1 MSLNI
6 VRYQIEET
14 VSWGVL
20 TRDQITPLDIPCST
34 TGDLLAIGLDA
45 LQIAAAHATPSI
57 PVSQVTLLSP
67 ITASAK
73 VLCQGANYRQ
83 HIIDSGLDPDAQ
95 SFNMFFTK
103 SSAAIT
109 DPQGAIIKP
118 SHVKLL
124 DYEIELTLVLDK
136 KTTQAVQVTA
146 DNLHDYVAGIC
157 IGNDVSARD
166 VQIPQMQFHK
176 GKSYRTFCPL
186 GPVLCLLSRDEM
198 HYLNELNLTLSVN
211 GEVRQS
217 DSTANLVFKPAE
229 TLTEFS
235 QIANFEPGDV
245 LMTGTPSGCAL
256 GLPPPVVVR
265 LTGLLPEAKK
275 WQLFKKSQQ
284 RRSQY
289 LQAGDRVELH
299 ICSSDGYI
307 DLGRQ
312 QHTIVASDVAGA
324 QS

>member
-6 VRYQIEET
+6 VRYQIKET
-14 VSWGVL
+14 TSWGVIAK
-20 TRDQITPLDIPCST
+20 DKIFPLSIPCT
-34 TGDLLAIGLDA
+34 TTADLLAIGLDA
-45 LQIAAAHATPSI
+45 LQIEASKDVKYINA
-57 PVSQVTLLSP
+57 SQVTLLSP
-67 ITASAK
+67 ITESGK
-73 VLCQGANYRQ
+73 ILCQGANYRQ

-103 SSAAIT
+103 SSASMTA
-109 DPQGAIIKP
+109 PQGSIVKP

-124 DYEIELTLVLDK
+124 DYEIELTLVLGK
-136 KTTQAVQVTA
+136 KTNSVVQVNA
-146 DNLHDYVAGIC
+146 ANLHEYVAGVC

-166 VQIPQMQFHK
+166 IQIPQMQFHK

-198 HYLNELNLTLSVN
+198 HYLNEFKLTLTVN
-211 GEVRQS
+211 GQIRQNDITS
-217 DSTANLVFKPAE
+217 NLVFKPAE
-229 TLTEFS
+229 TLTEYS

-256 GLPPPVVVR
+256 GLPPPAIVR

-284 RRSQY
+284 SRSQY
-289 LQAGDRVELH
+289 LHAGDRVELS
-299 ICSSDGYI
+299 IVSSDGKI

-312 QHTIVASDVAGA
+312 SHTIVEEGTHS
-324 QS
+324 

>member
-6 VRYQIEET
+6 VRYQINET
-14 VSWGVL
+14 ISWGV
-20 TRDQITPLDIPCST
+20 ITKDKIFPLDIPCT
-34 TGDLLAIGLDA
+34 TTADLLAIGIKA
-45 LQIAAAHATPSI
+45 LQIYAQKEVPSI
-57 PVSQVTLLSP
+57 EVSQVKLLSP
-67 ITASAK
+67 ITTDAK

-103 SSAAIT
+103 SSASIT

-124 DYEIELTLVLDK
+124 DYEIELTLVLGK
-136 KTTQAVQVTA
+136 KTTSAVKVTNE
-146 DNLHDYVAGIC
+146 NLHEYVAGIC

-186 GPVLCLLSRDEM
+186 GPVLCLLARDEM
-198 HYLNELNLTLSVN
+198 HYLNELNLTLTVN
-211 GEVRQS
+211 GTVRQS
-217 DSTANLVFKPAE
+217 DSTSNLVFKPAE

-235 QIANFEPGDV
+235 QIANFELGDV
-245 LMTGTPSGCAL
+245 LMTGTPTGCAL
-256 GLPPPVVVR
+256 GLPSPAIVR
-265 LTGLLPEAKK
+265 LTGLLPEQKK

-289 LQAGDRVELH
+289 LQAGDRLELS
-299 ICSSDGYI
+299 IRSSDGKI
-307 DLGRQ
+307 DLGHQ
-312 QHTIVASDVAGA
+312 LHTIIDAG
-324 QS
+324 QNS